1 MLKESMNTATKC
13 VQGVFIFIKQQY
25 RGNIASARANV
36 RVYLENPAGIGEH
49 PDVVQAIDSQIA
61 IIADNQEK
69 LDTLLSR
76 RYNFSGRRYPVE

>member
-1 MLKESMNTATKC
+1 MADPENIGQELLEALE
-13 VQGVFIFIKQQY
+13 IQY

-49 PDVVQAIDSQIA
+49 PDVVQAIDTQIA

-69 LDTLLSR
+69 LEILNSR
-76 RYNFSGRRYPVE
+76 RFNFSGRKYPVE